1 MKTFEEFTNLYK
13 RAITLRFKLEPVDV
27 HNGEI
32 IDLSCSPYDALIGKD
47 ETLQNEYDSL
57 KPAIDAYHRYY
68 IKSGFDKI
76 ISLPLVDSKNKKTI
90 RGLLV
95 DKFVAFSQETDPK
108 KATKIEEELK
118 NLIANCLTKYN
129 EVKLKTFKEEKFLSD
144 VLKSF
149 VEKPLSELNYYFN
162 NETNHIETAKQILSV
177 KNSKLFSNCVG
188 LMEARTLLYGTE
200 GKSVSVPYR
209 CVTVNFPKFLLNIK
223 VMKQCMEHK
232 AVDVKRLNKEFKDK
246 LALLTKICKSEI
258 SSVEQLFAVEMY
270 PYFMTPEGIDIIN
283 AIIGRKRED
292 IESVGI
298 NQAINEYNQLVKNTK
313 KKDKTS
319 ELRTLP
325 LMKPLFD
332 QILFGNGLYIP
343 QLNDYSEVKPF
354 LEKIIAS
361 FNEIHAFDG
370 PVASNQSY
378 SLLHSL
384 REYSAEGIYMKAR
397 NVAAVSNTLWNDWS
411 ILHDAVKR
419 DKNGK
424 VIQKSI
430 SLKAVNDYIDSLC
443 LEDTKDV
450 ILYFENAMVTDVSN
464 DNCRTELFG
473 MVQKTYTA
481 FVNANI
487 MQLTTLDDKQLHI
500 LEQLMDSLMSMRRFM
515 SVFIAGNYE
524 NQADGSF
531 YDKYNELMDKL
542 SGIEYQYNLIRN
554 FFRRKPFNRSKLKL
568 HFDKND
574 LLANWPEQE
583 GNKGT
588 KGNAFLFRVSHN
600 GNPDN
605 EYDYYLGIGSKDMF
619 SGKGEDRENVEA
631 YRERLIE
638 AGDLSKLER
647 YYYYQVSGNTL
658 RGNKYQNA
666 NGMKKATETDEDFV
680 AKIYE
685 LISDNK
691 ELLENVRGLEEK
703 DQHGLKILGLIDRES
718 PETLRTL
725 EQNAEF
731 SRLYTEML
739 ERWRKAFAI
748 IKRMKIAQEIAQ
760 KGFKNYR
767 EVNEAINLIDS
778 TKLVTYIP
786 VSQKELEATLSE
798 NVKGKPNAN
807 RLYLFRISNKDLS
820 YAKTMME
827 GKRKSRGKENLHT
840 MYFRALMDECQST
853 FDIGT
858 GEVFFRKASE
868 NLKYNEANPTHRA
881 GEPIGCKIDK
891 TQKRTFD
898 YDLVKDKHYT
908 KDSYL
913 FHLSIFQNY
922 NPSMTG
928 GLNANVN
935 AYLTNEARTEP
946 IHVIGIDRG
955 ERNLLYMVMLDEQ
968 GKIIEQKSFNTV
980 EYKGVNAQGKP
991 FHVAQNYHTLLNKR
1005 ATGMR
1010 EQQKHWQEM
1019 DNIADLKSGYLSV
1032 VVHEIVNKMIDNHA
1046 IVVMEDLSQGFFG
1059 TRQKQLANVYQQF
1072 EDMLEKKLSYAVRDK
1087 SLDKNAPGGL
1097 CNGYQLAQEN
1107 VNGLQNGFIF
1117 YVPAW
1122 MTSKIDPTSGFVNLF
1137 TFSYTNKKN
1146 AKKFFSAFKTIR
1158 RNRVSGDFEFVFRYK
1173 DFSGKKF
1180 TQKVTAPDVEWTLT
1194 THGPRIKK
1202 SNTQKGMD
1210 YLPIDNLTKKF
1221 HELFVA
1227 KDIDLNG
1234 DLQAQIIAKDDAEL
1248 YQQLISLFKLMMQMR
1263 NSDDR
1268 NSDDKGTD
1276 YIISPIVNPFSGKQ
1290 YNSDDYKKMEVANL
1304 PKDADANGA
1313 YNIARKGL
1321 MALNL
1326 LKKGKKSIYIG
1337 NQEWLD
1343 EAQKTM
1349 PKYSE

>member
-1 MKTFEEFTNLYK
+1 MKRFNDFTNLFK
-13 RAITLRFKLEPVDV
+13 RAITLRFKLEPVEV
-27 HNGEI
+27 HNGKI
-32 IDLSCSPYDALIGKD
+32 IELSRSPYHALIGKD
-47 ETLQNEYDSL
+47 EALQSEYDCL

-68 IKSGFDKI
+68 IKSGLDKI
-76 ISLPLVDSKNKKTI
+76 LSLPLVDSENKKTI
-90 RGLLV
+90 RGFLV
-95 DKFVAFSQETDPK
+95 DKFVRLSQEVDST
-108 KATKIEEELK
+108 KAAKIEEDLK
-118 NLIANCLTKYN
+118 KLIAESLTANN
-129 EVKLKTFKEEKFLSD
+129 EVKFKTLKEEKFLSV
-144 VLKSF
+144 VLKAF

-162 NETNHIETAKQILSV
+162 NELCHVETARQILSK
-177 KNSKLFSNCVG
+177 KNTKLFSNCVG

-200 GKSVSVPYR
+200 GKSISVPYR
-209 CVTVNFPKFLLNIK
+209 CVSVNFQKFHLNIK
-223 VMKQCMEHK
+223 VMKQCMERK
-232 AVDVKRLNKEFKDK
+232 AIDVKRLNEEFKDK
-246 LALLTKICKSEI
+246 LSLLTKMYGSEI
-258 SSVEQLFAVEMY
+258 SSIEQLFTVEMY
-270 PYFMTPEGIDIIN
+270 PCFMTPEGIDILN

-292 IESVGI
+292 IESAGI
-298 NQAINEYNQLVKNTK
+298 NQAINEYNQMVKSAR

-319 ELRTLP
+319 ELHTLP

-332 QILFGNGLYIP
+332 QILFGNGLFIP

-354 LEKIIAS
+354 LEKIIAA
-361 FNEIHAFDG
+361 FNEIRAFDG
-370 PVASNQSY
+370 PILSNQPY

-397 NVAAVSNTLWNDWS
+397 NVSAISNTLWNDWS

-430 SLKAVNDYIDSLC
+430 SLKAINDYIDSLC
-443 LEDTKDV
+443 LEDNKDV
-450 ILYFENAMVTDVSN
+450 IQYFENAMVTDVADENS
-464 DNCRTELFG
+464 RTELFG
-473 MVQKTYTA
+473 MVQRTYTA
-481 FVNANI
+481 FINSNI
-487 MQLTTLDDKQLHI
+487 LQTTVLKDNQLHI

-515 SVFIAGNYE
+515 SVFMAGNYE
-524 NQADGSF
+524 TQADGSF
-531 YDKYNELMDKL
+531 YDKYNELMGKL
-542 SGIEYQYNLIRN
+542 SDVEYQYNLIRN
-554 FFRRKPFNRSKLKL
+554 FFRRKPFNQSKLKL

-574 LLANWPEQE
+574 LLENWPEQE
-583 GNKGT
+583 GSKGT

-605 EYDYYLGIGSKDMF
+605 EYDYYLGIGSKNMF
-619 SGKGEDRENVEA
+619 SGKGEDREDIEA
-631 YRERLIE
+631 YRERLAD
-638 AGDLSKLER
+638 AGDLSILER
-647 YYYYQVSGNTL
+647 YYYYQVSSNTL

-666 NGMKKATETDEDFV
+666 NGMKKATETDKDFV

-691 ELLENVRGLEEK
+691 VLLESVRRLEEK
-703 DQHGLKILGLIDRES
+703 DRHGLKILGIIDRES
-718 PETLRTL
+718 PETLRRL
-725 EQNAEF
+725 EENTEF
-731 SRLYTEML
+731 CRLYAEML

-748 IKRMKIAQEIAQ
+748 IKRMKVAQDIAH

-778 TKLVTYIP
+778 TKIVTYIP
-786 VSQKELEATLSE
+786 VSQSELEATLSE
-798 NVKGKPNAN
+798 NVKGKPNTN

-868 NLKYNEANPTHRA
+868 NLKYKESNPTHSA
-881 GEPIGCKIDK
+881 GEPIECKIDK

-898 YDLVKDKHYT
+898 YDLVKDRHYT
-908 KDSYL
+908 KDTYL

-935 AYLTNEARTEP
+935 AYLTDEVRTEP

-968 GKIIEQKSFNTV
+968 GRLVDQYSFNMV
-980 EYKGVNAQGKP
+980 EYKGVNAKGEP

-1005 ATGMR
+1005 AAEMR

-1019 DNIADLKSGYLSV
+1019 DSIADLKSGYLSV

-1072 EDMLEKKLSYAVRDK
+1072 EDMLEKKLSYAVKDK

-1117 YVPAW
+1117 YIPAW
-1122 MTSKIDPTSGFVNLF
+1122 MTSKIDPTTGFVNLF
-1137 TFSYTNKKN
+1137 TFSYTNKEN
-1146 AKKFFSAFKTIR
+1146 AKKFFSAFKAIR
-1158 RNRVSGDFEFVFRYK
+1158 KNTASGDFEFVFRYE

-1180 TQKVTAPDVEWTLT
+1180 MQKVNAPDVEWTLT

-1210 YLPIDNLTKKF
+1210 YLPINNLTDKF

-1234 DLQAQIIAKDDAEL
+1234 DIQAQVIAKDDAEL
-1248 YQQLISLFKLMMQMR
+1248 YQQLMGLFKLMMQMR
-1263 NSDDR
+1263 NSNDDG
-1268 NSDDKGTD
+1268 KD
-1276 YIISPIVNPFSGKQ
+1276 YIVSPVVNPFSGKQ
-1290 YNSDDYKKMEVANL
+1290 YNSDDYKDVKVASL

-1326 LKKGKKSIYIG
+1326 LKEGKKSIFVG
-1337 NQEWLD
+1337 NKEWLE
-1343 EAQKTM
+1343 EAQKNM
-1349 PKYSE
+1349 PKYSK

>member
-1 MKTFEEFTNLYK
+1 MKTFEDFTNLFR

-27 HNGEI
+27 HNGKI
-32 IDLSCSPYDALIGKD
+32 IELSRSPYYALIGKD
-47 ETLQNEYDSL
+47 EALQNEYNSL

-68 IKSGFDKI
+68 IKSGLDKI
-76 ISLPLVDSKNKKTI
+76 QALPLVDSKDRKTV

-95 DKFVAFSQETDPK
+95 DNFVALSQETDSK
-108 KATKIEEELK
+108 KVAKIEEELK
-118 NLIANCLTKYN
+118 KLIANFLTTYN
-129 EVKLKTFKEEKFLSD
+129 EVKFKTLKEEKFLSD

-149 VEKPLSELNYYFN
+149 VEKPLSEINYYFN
-162 NETNHIETAKQILSV
+162 NETNHIETARQILSV
-177 KNSKLFSNCVG
+177 KNTKLFSNCVG

-209 CVTVNFPKFLLNIK
+209 CVNVNFPKFLLNIK
-223 VMKQCMEHK
+223 VMKQCVECN
-232 AVDVKRLNKEFKDK
+232 AIDVKQLNREFKDK
-246 LALLTKICKSEI
+246 LALLSKMCGSEF

-270 PYFMTPEGIDIIN
+270 PCFMTPEGIDILN
-283 AIIGRKRED
+283 AIIGRNRED
-292 IESVGI
+292 IESAGI
-298 NQAINEYNQLVKNTK
+298 NQAVNEYNQLVKSAK

-332 QILFGNGLYIP
+332 QILFGNGLFIP

-354 LEKIIAS
+354 LEKIIAA

-370 PVASNQSY
+370 PVQSNQSY

-384 REYSAEGIYMKAR
+384 REYSPEGIYMKAR
-397 NVAAVSNTLWNDWS
+397 NVSAVSNTLWNDWS

-430 SLKAVNDYIDSLC
+430 SLKAVNDYVDSLC

-450 ILYFENAMVTDVSN
+450 FQYFEDAMVTDVADENS
-464 DNCRTELFG
+464 RTELFG
-473 MVQKTYTA
+473 MVRRTYIA
-481 FVNANI
+481 FINANI
-487 MQLTTLDDKQLHI
+487 LQTTALNDKQLHV

-515 SVFIAGNYE
+515 SVFMAGNYE
-524 NQADGSF
+524 NQADGLF

-542 SGIEYQYNLIRN
+542 SDVEYQYNLIRN

-583 GNKGT
+583 GSKGT
-588 KGNAFLFRVSHN
+588 KGNAFLFRVCHN
-600 GNPDN
+600 SNPDN
-605 EYDYYLGIGSKDMF
+605 EYDYYLGIGGKNMF
-619 SGKGEDRENVEA
+619 SGKGEDREDVEA
-631 YRERLIE
+631 YRERLAE

-647 YYYYQVSGNTL
+647 YYYYQVSSNTL

-666 NGMKKATETDEDFV
+666 NGMKKATETDKDFV

-691 ELLENVRGLEEK
+691 VLLENLRGLEEK
-703 DQHGLKILGLIDRES
+703 DKHGLKILSIIDRES
-718 PETLRTL
+718 PETLRKL
-725 EQNAEF
+725 EENAEF
-731 SRLYTEML
+731 CRHYAEML
-739 ERWRKAFAI
+739 ERWRRTFAI
-748 IKRMKIAQEIAQ
+748 IKRMKVAQEIAQ

-767 EVNEAINLIDS
+767 EVNEAISLIDR

-786 VSQKELEATLSE
+786 VSQSELENTLSE
-798 NVKGKPNAN
+798 TVKGKPNTN

-840 MYFRALMDECQST
+840 MYFRALMDESQST

-868 NLKYNEANPTHRA
+868 NLKYNETNPTHKA

-908 KDSYL
+908 KDTYL

-935 AYLTNEARTEP
+935 AYLTDEARIEP
-946 IHVIGIDRG
+946 IRVIGIDRG

-968 GKIIEQKSFNTV
+968 GRIVDQKSFNMV
-980 EYKGVNAQGKP
+980 EYKGINANGEP
-991 FHVAQNYHTLLNKR
+991 FHVAQNYHALLNKR
-1005 ATGMR
+1005 ATEMR

-1019 DNIADLKSGYLSV
+1019 DSIADLKSGYLSV

-1046 IVVMEDLSQGFFG
+1046 IVVMEDLSPGFFG

-1072 EDMLEKKLSYAVRDK
+1072 EDMLEKKLSYAVKDK

-1122 MTSKIDPTSGFVNLF
+1122 MTSKIDPTTGFVNLF
-1137 TFSYTNKKN
+1137 TFSYTNKEN
-1146 AKKFFSAFKTIR
+1146 AKKFFSTFRTIR
-1158 RNRVSGDFEFVFRYK
+1158 RNTASGDYEFVFRYE
-1173 DFSGKKF
+1173 DFIDKKC
-1180 TQKVTAPDVEWTLT
+1180 TQKVSAPDVEWTLT

-1202 SNTQKGMD
+1202 SNTQKSMD
-1210 YLPIDNLTKKF
+1210 NPPINNLTDMF

-1234 DLQAQIIAKDDAEL
+1234 DIQAQIIAKDDAEL
-1248 YQQLISLFKLMMQMR
+1248 YQQLVGLFKLMMQMR
-1263 NSDDR
+1263 NS
-1268 NSDDKGTD
+1268 NDKGED
-1276 YIISPIVNPFSGKQ
+1276 YIISPVVNPFSDMQ
-1290 YNSDDYKKMEVANL
+1290 YNSDDYKEMEVASL

-1326 LKKGKKSIYIG
+1326 LKEGKKSIFIG
-1337 NQEWLD
+1337 KQEWLE
-1343 EAQKTM
+1343 EAQKNM
-1349 PKYSE
+1349 PKYSK